1 MRLAGIIDAMN
12 PLVTEVIPARCLSP
26 SVGQNRSIALDGATN
41 FRDLGGYLGAN
52 ERPLKWGR
60 LFRSDHLGA
69 LTPGDI
75 ARLADLRLTR
85 VFDFR
90 GKTEREAHPCALPG
104 PQVHALS
111 IEPTVVQA
119 LQDFAE
125 RNKGI
130 DEADAVRL
138 MQQTYRAFVTDNS
151 ARFAELFQHLLQDAS
166 PLVFH
171 CTAGKDRTGFAAA
184 VLLSA
189 LGVQRGVIMRD
200 YMMTNDLYKPPEM
213 VAGGAPPQVRA
224 AVRRVQPDYL
234 QASLDAVDA
243 EFGGMQNYL
252 QKAMRLGEAER
263 KRLDDLFLERS
274 VSSSSAPA

>member
-1 MRLAGIIDAMN
+1 MS
-12 PLVTEVIPARCLSP
+12 TPAR
-26 SVGQNRSIALDGATN
+26 SIPLQGASN
-41 FRDLGGYLGAN
+41 FRDLGGYTGTQG
-52 ERPLKWGR
+52 RTLKWR
-60 LFRSDHLGA
+60 KLFRSDHLGE
-69 LTPGDI
+69 LTRSDI
-75 ARLADLRLTR
+75 ATLSALGLTR
-85 VFDFR
+85 VCDLR
-90 GKTEREAHPCALPG
+90 GKLERTAHPCALPG

-130 DEADAVRL
+130 NEADAVRL

-151 ARFAELFQHLLQDAS
+151 ARFAELFQHALQDAS

-184 VLLSA
+184 LLLGA
-189 LGVQRGVIMRD
+189 LGVQREVIMHD

-234 QASLDAVDA
+234 QASLDVVEAD
-243 EFGGMQNYL
+243 FGGLENYL
-252 QKAMRLGEAER
+252 NKAMGLGPSER
-263 KRLDDLFLERS
+263 KRLNDLFLEK
-274 VSSSSAPA
+274 